1 MNRRSSNETIIHIH
15 SSTTYTIYKPV
26 YKPNADPHT
35 NPLKTATQNKRT
47 FLSTLSAI
55 NPIWTDVR
63 STPGLHGDTPVTNRL
78 SHGTALFTGQKE
90 ITLPFPRLP
99 NIIKIRGSGDTNPG
113 KNAPFPSAKSPR
125 RLNYVRWGLTSL
137 DPQCGTYFIAPF
149 LRLEF

>member
-35 NPLKTATQNKRT
+35 NPLKTVTQNKRT

-55 NPIWTDVR
+55 NPIWTEVG

-78 SHGTALFTGQKE
+78 SHSTALLQAKRKLHFLYLVYQ
-90 ITLPFPRLP
+90 TL
-99 NIIKIRGSGDTNPG
+99 
-113 KNAPFPSAKSPR
+113 
-125 RLNYVRWGLTSL
+125 
-137 DPQCGTYFIAPF
+137 
-149 LRLEF
+149 